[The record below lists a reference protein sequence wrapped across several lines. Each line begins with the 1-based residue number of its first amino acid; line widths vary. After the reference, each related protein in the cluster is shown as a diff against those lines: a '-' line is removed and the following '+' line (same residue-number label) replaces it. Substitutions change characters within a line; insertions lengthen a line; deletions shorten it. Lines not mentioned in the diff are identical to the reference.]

1 MAKKGDA
8 STGDNAAKPAH
19 SLIGASSMHRWQRC
33 PGSVNLSKDVP
44 RVDSAFAA
52 EGTRAHEVAEQ
63 VLRGQG
69 WPSDIEPEMREHVQ
83 VYTDFVVALGAR
95 CVPLLIE
102 HRFDISEYFKIPGI
116 YGTADC
122 VGYDPETKHLIV
134 VDLKY
139 GAGVFV
145 DAEDNEQL
153 KYYAL
158 GALVSLRLP
167 VRSVE
172 LVIVQPR
179 IESEGGPIRRH
190 TLSPLDLVDFAAD
203 LDRAARATFEPD
215 APLVAGDHCR
225 FCPAAGVCPELSKTA
240 LEIAASDFEPV
251 KATGPMPA
259 HFTPER
265 LGEYLDAIPKVE
277 AWAESVRAIAYA
289 TAMSGGYVPGYKLVQ
304 KVGRRHWCDAEQ
316 AAKHLSDVPEAFE
329 PAKLKT
335 PAQVEKVLG
344 KRRARELEGL
354 IATVSSGLTLVHD
367 SDRRKPAQPRDA
379 ALDFEPIDLGNP
391 AT

>member
-1 MAKKGDA
+1 MGKKIDA
-8 STGDNAAKPAH
+8 VSGEKAAKPAH
-19 SLIGASSMHRWQRC
+19 SLIGASSMHRWAAC
-33 PGSVNLSKDVP
+33 PGSVNLSKDIP
-44 RVDSAFAA
+44 RVDSEFAA
-52 EGTRAHEVAEQ
+52 EGTRAHEVAEK

-69 WPSDIEPEMREHVQ
+69 WPHDVTPEMREHVQ
-83 VYTDFVVALGAR
+83 VYTDFVVGLRAR

-102 HRFDISEYFKIPGI
+102 HRFDISDYFKIPGI

-145 DAEDNEQL
+145 DAYDNEQL

-158 GALVSLRLP
+158 GALVSLKLP

-172 LVIVQPR
+172 LVVVQPR
-179 IESEGGPIRRH
+179 IESDGGPIRRH

-203 LDRAARATFEPD
+203 LERAARATFEPD
-215 APLVAGDHCR
+215 APLVAGEHCR

-240 LEIAASDFEPV
+240 LEIAAQDFEPV
-251 KATGPMPA
+251 KSTGPLSPR
-259 HFTPER
+259 FTPEQ

-277 AWAESVRAIAYA
+277 AWVESVRALAYA

-304 KVGRRHWCDAEQ
+304 KVGRRHWCDPEQ
-316 AAKHLSDVPEAFE
+316 ATKHLADVPEAFE

-367 SDRRKPAQPRDA
+367 SDRRKPMQPSDA
-379 ALDFEPIDLGNP
+379 ASDFEVLEPGNP